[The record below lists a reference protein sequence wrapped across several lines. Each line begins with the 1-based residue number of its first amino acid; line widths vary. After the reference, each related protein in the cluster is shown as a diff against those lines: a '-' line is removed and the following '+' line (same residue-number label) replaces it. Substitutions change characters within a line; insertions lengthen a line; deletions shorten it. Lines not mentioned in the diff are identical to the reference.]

1 MTLEDQYKLLV
12 EAYYGISVLDEYN
25 LKEYTLKDIQKLI
38 DDFESNYAK
47 VDYNKIKEHVKNN
60 ASTKTKLQSSLIVL
74 NSIEGSMELMLLI
87 KERLK
92 KDETR

>member
-12 EAYYGISVLDEYN
+12 EAYYGISILDEYS

-38 DDFESNYAK
+38 DNFESNYK
-47 VDYNKIKEHVKNN
+47 EVDYNKIKEHVKGSVSN
-60 ASTKTKLQSSLIVL
+60 KTKLQSSLIVL
-74 NSIEGSMELMLLI
+74 NSIEYSMELMLLI

-92 KDETR
+92 KER